1 LHSCENSM
9 VSTSTTFCI
18 IVFTNQMQYS
28 QVFRRTVILRIN
40 NVDKISKLIPRI
52 NLGIFSDLGITIP
65 RLFLVFT
72 KPDIS
77 KIKE

>member
-1 LHSCENSM
+1 
-9 VSTSTTFCI
+9 
-18 IVFTNQMQYS
+18 MQYS